1 MIKNTRYTTIKNY
14 TPKTCT
20 KADFKSCDGVDDIVN
35 NDCVF
40 AYPGY
45 GKNPNICF
53 VGKEDP
59 CGLMK
64 NEFLCPIKCFNG
76 NCCPGNRNF
85 FPTIYKNN

>member
-1 MIKNTRYTTIKNY
+1 MDKRYKKIRDYPCSK
-14 TPKTCT
+14 KDIS
-20 KADFKSCDGVDDIVN
+20 KCDGVDDIVN
-35 NDCVF
+35 NDCIF

-53 VGKEDP
+53 VGKTDP
-59 CGLMK
+59 CSLLK

-85 FPTIYKNN
+85 FPSIHK